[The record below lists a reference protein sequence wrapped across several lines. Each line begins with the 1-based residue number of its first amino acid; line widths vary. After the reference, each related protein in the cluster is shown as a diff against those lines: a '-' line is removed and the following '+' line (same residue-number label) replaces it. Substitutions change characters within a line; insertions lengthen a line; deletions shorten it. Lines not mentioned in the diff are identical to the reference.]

1 MRSTYN
7 ALRRTEVRAASGGAE
22 RAAARLAISRVSRAA
37 AGAMGGAR
45 GKKEMENVTKGGV
58 GGSGGSEASGERGR
72 GCGPVGQMEHLG
84 QLEH

>member
-1 MRSTYN
+1 
-7 ALRRTEVRAASGGAE
+7 
-22 RAAARLAISRVSRAA
+22 
-37 AGAMGGAR
+37 MGGAR